1 VVAGDGGEQLG
12 LGLQRELV
20 EPRLGQMAVAVVEL
34 VVAAAAVVVVAIMHT
49 SPVSTIV
56 AG

>member
-1 VVAGDGGEQLG
+1 MVAGDGGEQLG